1 MIFVRESSA
10 MNEQQS
16 RTLEVLN
23 QLYAAERRSLLPRLA
38 ETGAFVSWASAG
50 DMALVRTMVAQE
62 QEHFAWLNE
71 AADRCGGSLYPASLD
86 VHTGH
91 LHYLDVPALLPL
103 VVRSVE
109 DLVRAYKKAGK
120 QPLAL
125 EAADVLFRI
134 LARHTEHLEQ
144 LRQLHSRAATAKA

>member
-1 MIFVRESSA
+1 
-10 MNEQQS
+10 MNEQQT

-23 QLYAAERRSLLPRLA
+23 RLYAAERRSLLPRLA

-50 DMALVRTMVAQE
+50 DAALVRTMVAQE
-62 QEHFAWLNE
+62 QEHFAWLAE
-71 AADRCGGSLYPASLD
+71 AADRCGGALYPVSLD

-91 LHYLDVPALLPL
+91 LHYLDVKALLPL
-103 VVRSVE
+103 VVRSIE
-109 DLVRAYKKAGK
+109 DLVAAYQQAGK
-120 QPLAL
+120 QSIAI

-144 LRQLHSRAATAKA
+144 LRKLHERAT